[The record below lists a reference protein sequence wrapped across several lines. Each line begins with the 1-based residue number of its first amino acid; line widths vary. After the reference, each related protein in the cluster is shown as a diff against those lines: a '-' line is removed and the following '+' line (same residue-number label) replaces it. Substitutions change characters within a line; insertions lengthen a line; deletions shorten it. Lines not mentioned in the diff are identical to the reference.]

1 MGGRFDATNVI
12 QPEVALLTA
21 ISYDHMEVLGDTL
34 TKIAGEKCGIIKPG
48 CVCVSHPQL
57 EEAARVID
65 QECQAKAVPLI
76 RVGREV
82 TRRETGHSFDHQN
95 IEIKGRL
102 GTYAVTIPLLGQYQL
117 DNTAAA
123 VAALEVL
130 IQRKFKLT
138 QADILKGLA
147 SVDFPG
153 TMQIVGR
160 NPFMV
165 VDGGHNPGAAHNL
178 QEALKH
184 YFKPAKT
191 ILVIGVSNDK
201 DLAGV
206 VKELAPVSNLVIASR
221 ANNPRS
227 TKPEIIAAEFA
238 KYGLTARLTTSI
250 PEAVA
255 QAKTMAGEH
264 DLICIT
270 GSFFVVGE
278 ALAYIQGYSGN
289 G

>member
-1 MGGRFDATNVI
+1 
-12 QPEVALLTA
+12 
-21 ISYDHMEVLGDTL
+21 
-34 TKIAGEKCGIIKPG
+34 
-48 CVCVSHPQL
+48 
-57 EEAARVID
+57 
-65 QECQAKAVPLI
+65 
-76 RVGREV
+76 
-82 TRRETGHSFDHQN
+82 
-95 IEIKGRL
+95 
-102 GTYAVTIPLLGQYQL
+102 
-117 DNTAAA
+117 

-130 IQRKFKLT
+130 IERKVKLT
-138 QADILKGLA
+138 KADILKGLA
-147 SVDFPG
+147 AVDFPG
-153 TMQIVGR
+153 RMQIIGR

-184 YFKPAKT
+184 YFKPFKT

-206 VKELAPVSNLVIASR
+206 VKELAPVSDLVIASR

-238 KYGLTARLTTSI
+238 KNGLTARLAPSI
-250 PEAVA
+250 PEAIA
-255 QAKTMAGEH
+255 QAKALAGER

-270 GSFFVVGE
+270 GSLFVVGE
-278 ALAYIQGYSGN
+278 ALACVQGYSGN